1 MTVDLIADYEKHLR
15 RLGRAKATITSYVD
29 TLRRMDRELPGPL
42 ICALPEELEDW
53 LYREEWSKAT
63 RHQRRAAVVD
73 FFRFA
78 SSSKRRVRLD
88 WNPAAELPPINVPG
102 GRPRPA
108 PTSAVGAL
116 LGAREPY
123 RTWFVLAAFTGAR
136 CCEIADLDR
145 EDIGEEDTELHGKGD
160 KLRSVPTHPLVWAL
174 AQSLPPGPVAV
185 AAGGWRLT
193 RADVSLRG
201 NREIDRMGHGE
212 VTMHR
217 LRSWF
222 GTQAYEASGNDIR
235 AVQELLGHASVATTQ
250 IYVAPSRRG
259 MARGVAGLP
268 VPPTR

>member
-1 MTVDLIADYEKHLR
+1 MTDLIADYERHLK
-15 RLGRAKATITSYVD
+15 RLDRAEATIASYID

-42 ICALPEELEDW
+42 ITALPEELEDW
-53 LYREEWSKAT
+53 LYNQEWSKAT
-63 RHQRRAAVVD
+63 RHQRRAAVVG

-78 SSSKRRVRLD
+78 SSPKRKVRID
-88 WNPAAELPPINVPG
+88 WNPAADLPPIKVPG

-108 PTSAVGAL
+108 PTSAVAAL
-116 LGAREPY
+116 LRAREPF
-123 RTWFVLAAFTGAR
+123 RTWYVLAAFTGAR
-136 CCEIADLDR
+136 CCEIAALDC
-145 EDIGEEDTELHGKGD
+145 EAIGEEDTELHGKGD
-160 KLRSVPTHPLVWAL
+160 KTRTVPTHPLVWAL
-174 AQSLPPGPVAV
+174 AQVLPPGPVAV

-201 NREIDRMGHGE
+201 NREIDRMGHAP

-268 VPPTR
+268 VPATR